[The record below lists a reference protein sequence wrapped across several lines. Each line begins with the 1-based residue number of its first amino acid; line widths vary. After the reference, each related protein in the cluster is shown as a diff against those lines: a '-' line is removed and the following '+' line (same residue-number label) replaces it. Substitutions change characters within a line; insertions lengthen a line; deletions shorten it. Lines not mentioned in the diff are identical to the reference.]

1 MISAARYL
9 SSSRTWIAAESSTPR
24 ASMIDIFPLSG
35 KSTSNQRQSGAAAFG
50 ATNSAEPK
58 RAEMIFLAGTFA
70 EPAKRK
76 RGGRCWRNNCFS
88 GVSSLRT
95 AFRILEGSLPA
106 RRSSRSTTWSSDGVF
121 TGEVVLRSSDL
132 PASNSSSVENTLSNA
147 NVRPYRDSRL
157 QPLNLKSRIFLPF
170 P

>member
-1 MISAARYL
+1 MKKMISAARYL
-9 SSSRTWIAAESSTPR
+9 SSSRTWTAAESSIPR

-35 KSTSNQRQSGAAAFG
+35 KSTSNQRQSGAAVFG

-58 RAEMIFLAGTFA
+58 RAELIFLAGTSA

-95 AFRILEGSLPA
+95 AFRILEGNLPA
-106 RRSSRSTTWSSDGVF
+106 RRSSRSTIWRSDGGF
-121 TGEVVLRSSDL
+121 TNVALFGFWNLSAHDVLLAENRL
-132 PASNSSSVENTLSNA
+132 SNS
-147 NVRPYRDSRL
+147 NVPPYRDSRFSIL
-157 QPLNLKSRIFLPF
+157 I
-170 P
+170 

>member
-1 MISAARYL
+1 MI
-9 SSSRTWIAAESSTPR
+9 E
-24 ASMIDIFPLSG
+24 IFPLSG
-35 KSTSNQRQSGAAAFG
+35 KSTSNQRQSGPAAAFG
-50 ATNSAEPK
+50 VANSAGPK
-58 RAEMIFLAGTFA
+58 RAGMTFLAGNFA

-95 AFRILEGSLPA
+95 AFRILEGNLPA
-106 RRSSRSTTWSSDGVF
+106 RRSSLSTTWSNDGVF
-121 TGEVVLRSSDL
+121 TGELVLRPSGL
-132 PASNSSSVENTLSNA
+132 PASNSSAVENTLSNA

-157 QPLNLKSRIFLPF
+157 YFLNQNVKSFFF